1 MKTFVEILKREKGI
15 TLLEVLLGLT
25 ITLFVS
31 SILYGAVLMGA
42 KAYDKIGIEWK
53 MRDEADLVITQISET
68 LYQFK
73 VDDIENGDGCP
84 KGNCF
89 TIINNRELKINT
101 PSGIVT
107 EANLVTEK
115 GMLEKRIFKVE
126 GQKIKIF
133 SQENSGDLKLIM
145 STSDSYDFSNS
156 KLYAYCT
163 KRKQYVDKNGQSF
176 TTCNGVTVN
185 IKLIVNNDPT
195 NSKTENS
202 LFYKKLDLESQF
214 GF

>member
-1 MKTFVEILKREKGI
+1 MKTFVETIKNEKGI

-25 ITLFVS
+25 ITLLVS
-31 SILYGAVLMGA
+31 STLYGAILMGA
-42 KAYDKIGIEWK
+42 KAYEKIGIEWK
-53 MRDEADLVITQISET
+53 MRDEADLIITQISET

-73 VDDIENGDGCP
+73 VDDIENGTGCP

-89 TIINNRELKINT
+89 TIINNRELKINN
-101 PSGIVT
+101 PNGIVT

-115 GMLEKRIFKVE
+115 GTLEKRIFKVE
-126 GQKIKIF
+126 GHQIKIF
-133 SQENSGDLKLIM
+133 TQENSGDLNLIM
-145 STSDSYDFSNS
+145 ATSDSYDFSNS

-163 KRKQYVDKNGQSF
+163 KKKQYVDNNGQSF
-176 TTCNGVTVN
+176 TTCKGVTVN

-195 NSKTENS
+195 NSKTEDN
-202 LFYKKLDLESQF
+202 LFYKKLELESQF